1 MRVRLF
7 RKKAA
12 TSAAEHSQA
21 ERRDTTHDGD
31 ARTHSGAG
39 RWCDAGAA
47 ADIAPESAIVLE
59 SAVTGLDAPIAVFR
73 TEDDEFYCI
82 DDTCTHE
89 DASLAEGWV
98 EGCEVECPVHSARFC
113 LKTGEALC
121 LPATVNARIHKVE
134 VRDGDVLLFPG
145 VSPNAS

>member
-12 TSAAEHSQA
+12 TSPDEHSQA
-21 ERRDTTHDGD
+21 EKRDSAHDGD

-39 RWCDAGAA
+39 HWCDAGAA

-59 SAVTGLDAPIAVFR
+59 PAVTGLDAPIAVFR

-98 EGCEVECPVHSARFC
+98 EGCEVECPVHVAAFC
-113 LKTGEALC
+113 LKTGDALTP
-121 LPATVNARIHKVE
+121 PASAP
-134 VRDGDVLLFPG
+134 VRTYPVRLNDGHVWVLLG
-145 VSPNAS
+145 E